1 MFLNVSNKRPSR
13 TAEAL
18 EPYRPAGSFVERVA
32 AFQLVYRSYLQRG
45 LAAGNVFK
53 MRVTP
58 FQLLGTSQIFVATE
72 RKRAPIPESLPLYAF
87 LSSEGPS
94 QRTSAFQ
101 DEVVSTVTLIGDG
114 RLGLPMETMFAAEID
129 ELRGQGRQLAEVACL
144 ADSVSE
150 PRRFLD
156 TFTQLTRLMAQF
168 SRHQGVQNLVISVH
182 PRHAKFYARYFGFR
196 PISDRVANCPH
207 VKNRPAVGL
216 NLDFELFDLE
226 KPKSWYEIFGSPVPR
241 AKLRA
246 CPIPPGE
253 AKFLREVAAVISHQP
268 ELSFPLTEERAPCGV
283 LSAA

>member
-1 MFLNVSNKRPSR
+1 MSLNVSKNGHSR
-13 TAEAL
+13 TAKAL
-18 EPYRPAGSFVERVA
+18 ERYRPAGSYVERVA
-32 AFQLVYRSYLQRG
+32 AFQLVYRSYLERG
-45 LAAGNVFK
+45 LAADNAFK

-58 FQLLGTSQIFVATE
+58 FQLLGTSQIFVASE
-72 RKRAPIPESLPLYAF
+72 RKQAPTPQLLPRYAF

-94 QRTSAFQ
+94 QRTSVFQ
-101 DEVVSTVTLIGDG
+101 DVVVSTVTLIGDG
-114 RLGLPMETMFAAEID
+114 RLGLPMESMFAAEIK
-129 ELRGQGRQLAEVACL
+129 ELRDQGRQLAEVACL

-150 PRRFLD
+150 PRRFLE

-196 PISDRVANCPH
+196 PLSDRVANCPH

-226 KPKSWYEIFGSPVPR
+226 KPKNWHEIFGSPVPR
-241 AKLRA
+241 ANLKA

-253 AKFLREVAAVISHQP
+253 AKFLREVAAVISHQS
-268 ELSFPLTEERAPCGV
+268 ELSFPPTEQSAPCGL